1 MSTTITAD
9 SLAEWVND
17 LADCDSGIHWSPDLA
32 GLIHSA
38 PAGTFAGIAFDYGSL
53 PFFDEFNGRRVRR
66 RHHPWTVNQ
75 IAKLAV
81 LPLADLDVSE
91 NHPVPLRLGQT
102 LVGLLDC
109 RLGPSTRADL
119 LKILDE
125 LWDILIRPGM
135 AYDAGDR
142 GEWRQWQ
149 ALQEEALDSIGWY
162 G

>member
-66 RHHPWTVNQ
+66 RHRPWTVNQ

-81 LPLADLDVSE
+81 IPLADLDVFE
-91 NHPVPLRLGQT
+91 NRPVPLRLGQT

-119 LKILDE
+119 LKLLDE

-135 AYDAGDR
+135 PFHAVNRY
-142 GEWRQWQ
+142 EWRQWKT
-149 ALQEEALDSIGWY
+149 LQEEALDSIGC